1 MVTLTALKWTGV
13 SPTDG
18 SLVEATTV
26 RAVDGAGGGVCPTAG
41 AASTAAQTRKLP
53 SVVDRMSL
61 SLNEVI
67 LGKVWRQP
75 AQKVFVILI
84 RNWTDLILGSRCIGT
99 ARSACRTLLDAERA
113 LSIRRPKPTSLSHPV
128 FTVFSFG
135 PPHARPIS

>member
-26 RAVDGAGGGVCPTAG
+26 RAVDGAGGGVCPAAG
-41 AASTAAQTRKLP
+41 AASTAAQIRKLP

-75 AQKVFVILI
+75 
-84 RNWTDLILGSRCIGT
+84 GSKGVCYLDQELDCLDIGI
-99 ARSACRTLLDAERA
+99 AVRRDSEIGVQNIVGCRA
-113 LSIRRPKPTSLSHPV
+113 
-128 FTVFSFG
+128 G
-135 PPHARPIS
+135 